1 MQSSTL
7 YLGGKKFSTQIGAHQ
22 ILTDQPAESG
32 GENQAPTPP
41 DLLLASLG
49 ACAAHYAMEY
59 LSSRSLSTEG
69 LHVQVFAEKTPRPVH
84 LDNFR
89 IVVETQPLDEKHLH
103 GLQRAVDAC
112 LIHRTLHAHPKVE
125 IEFSTPHHELASRGV
140 TALSPQ

>member
-7 YLGGKKFSTQIGAHQ
+7 YLGGKKFSTQIGHHQ
-22 ILTDQPAESG
+22 ILTDQPEESG

-69 LHVQVFAEKTPRPVH
+69 LHVQVFAEKTPRPVY

-89 IVVETQPLDEKHLH
+89 IVVETRPLDEKHRQ
-103 GLQRAVDAC
+103 GLARAVDAC
-112 LIHRTLHAHPKVE
+112 LIHRTLHAQPKIEVE
-125 IEFSTPHHELASRGV
+125 FATSRHELAARGV
-140 TALSPQ
+140 TALSQT